1 MTIETIKEAYK
12 LEPFRPFVVG
22 LKDGRTVPVY
32 NRDSIIMSPGGH
44 TLVISQP
51 DDSFEIIDADHIIG
65 VEVTSNSTE
74 TRRRLKAV
82 TIEQI
87 KRLYEAQPFQP
98 FVIHLASGRE
108 VAVPHREFMWAA
120 PSGRTIF
127 VELPDESVDIID
139 LLLVTDVVSMPA
151 NGARKKKGR

>member
-1 MTIETIKEAYK
+1 MT
-12 LEPFRPFVVG
+12 
-22 LKDGRTVPVY
+22 DGRTVPVY
-32 NRDSIIMSPGGH
+32 DREWIMISPGGR

-51 DDSFEIIDADHIIG
+51 EDSFQIIDTDRIAG
-65 VEVTSNSTE
+65 VEVASNSNGSRKRST
-74 TRRRLKAV
+74 AV

-108 VAVPHREFMWAA
+108 VAVPHREFIWAA

-139 LLLVTDVVSMPA
+139 LLL
-151 NGARKKKGR
+151 

>member
-1 MTIETIKEAYK
+1 MALETVREAYNS
-12 LEPFRPFVVG
+12 EPFRPFVIC
-22 LKDGRTVPVY
+22 LADDRTIPVY
-32 NRDSIIMSPGGH
+32 DRDSIMMPTGGR
-44 TLVISQP
+44 TIVIRQP
-51 DDSFEIIDADHIIG
+51 DGGFEIIESDSVVS
-65 VEVTSNSTE
+65 VEVAKNSNETSKRS
-74 TRRRLKAV
+74 KPV

-139 LLLVTDVVSMPA
+139 LLLVTDVVRMPA

>member
-1 MTIETIKEAYK
+1 
-12 LEPFRPFVVG
+12 
-22 LKDGRTVPVY
+22 
-32 NRDSIIMSPGGH
+32 
-44 TLVISQP
+44 
-51 DDSFEIIDADHIIG
+51 
-65 VEVTSNSTE
+65 
-74 TRRRLKAV
+74 V

-108 VAVPHREFMWAA
+108 VAVPHREFIWAA

-139 LLLVTDVVSMPA
+139 LLLVTDIVRMPA
-151 NGARKKKGR
+151 TNGQRKKKRS